1 MPSTNPSALAVSQQ
15 VFPTIPFDSSTS
27 PSVPVTQ
34 SPSQSLS
41 KKTNESPTH
50 SPSSTPTTEPTS
62 STPVCSNNPD
72 QTCSIDGDCWRCVN
86 GNNDGQLCSA
96 VNCWQGGG
104 SCDETST
111 CDSGIRKLLI
121 SSSAEEEK
129 IATTSSDSNPRVNS
143 PSMLRSPY
151 AKEKVVKE
159 NIWATMSSLKTF
171 MAMFGVFCF
180 GLIGLMVWWKVMKTI
195 KRANAIEINAVRE
208 DRGAHLV

>member
-15 VFPTIPFDSSTS
+15 VFPTIPFDPSTS
-27 PSVPVTQ
+27 PSVPPTQ
-34 SPSQSLS
+34 SPSQSPS
-41 KKTNESPTH
+41 KKTTESPTH

-96 VNCWQGGG
+96 VNCKQGGG

-111 CDSGIRKLLI
+111 CDSGRRKLLI

-143 PSMLRSPY
+143 PSMLRSPH

-159 NIWATMSSLKTF
+159 NIWATILLF
-171 MAMFGVFCF
+171 FFCS

-208 DRGAHLV
+208 DRGALLV